1 MHFYLHKCKF
11 FCTFAPAIFMNDF
24 LKYLGVVLLLL
35 GVVCLIVYR
44 YACPVN
50 GLLIASMVLEVSGI
64 LAFIFINKA
73 LR

>member
-1 MHFYLHKCKF
+1 MQIFLYL
-11 FCTFAPAIFMNDF
+11 CTRNLKNAFFMNDF

-44 YACPVN
+44 YAYPVN

>member
-1 MHFYLHKCKF
+1 MQIFLYL
-11 FCTFAPAIFMNDF
+11 CTRNLKNAFFMNDF
-24 LKYLGVVLLLL
+24 LKYLGIVLLLL